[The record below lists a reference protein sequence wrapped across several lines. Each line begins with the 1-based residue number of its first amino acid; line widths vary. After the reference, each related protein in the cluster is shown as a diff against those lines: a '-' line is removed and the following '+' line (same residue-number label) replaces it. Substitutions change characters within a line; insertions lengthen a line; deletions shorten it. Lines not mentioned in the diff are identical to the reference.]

1 MIADRH
7 RSRGDLPGPSAEL
20 QRLVR
25 LAARGLARSGLA
37 HAYGHC
43 SARLDDERFLVCAS
57 RPMGLIGPGEPGTV
71 CAISGELP
79 AGVFGEVGI
88 HRAIYAAR
96 PDVGGICR
104 TQPFH
109 VMALSSAGEVPLP
122 RHCFGAYFP
131 GGVRMW
137 DDVRL
142 VRDAATA
149 AAVADVLGDAWAV
162 LLRGNGAVV
171 CGTSIEEAAVLTW
184 YLEDAAR
191 VELVVRAA
199 GFDRRLTPEE
209 VADRQVWTGQIRE
222 RMWEYLTAADPEAG
236 ARAETPPSRPSR

>member
-1 MIADRH
+1 MDMTAPVQ
-7 RSRGDLPGPSAEL
+7 LE
-20 QRLVR
+20 RLVR
-25 LAARGLARSGLA
+25 IAARSLARSGLA

-57 RPMGLIGPGEPGTV
+57 RPMGLIRPQEPGTL

-79 AGVFGEVGI
+79 AGVFGEVGV

-109 VMALSSAGEVPLP
+109 VMALSSAGKTPLP
-122 RHCFGAYFP
+122 RHGFGAYFP

-137 DDVRL
+137 DDARL
-142 VRDAATA
+142 VRDANAA
-149 AAVADVLGDAWAV
+149 AAVTELLGDGSAV
-162 LLRGNGAVV
+162 VLRGNGAVV
-171 CGTSIEEAAVLTW
+171 CGASLEEATVLTW

-191 VELVVRAA
+191 VELAVRAA
-199 GFDRRLTPEE
+199 GLDRRLTAEE
-209 VADRQVWTGQIRE
+209 IAARGVWTGQIRE
-222 RMWEYLTAADPEAG
+222 RMWEYLTAGDPEVDAG
-236 ARAETPPSRPSR
+236 AP

>member
-1 MIADRH
+1 
-7 RSRGDLPGPSAEL
+7 
-20 QRLVR
+20 
-25 LAARGLARSGLA
+25 
-37 HAYGHC
+37 
-43 SARLDDERFLVCAS
+43 
-57 RPMGLIGPGEPGTV
+57 MGLIGPGEPGTV

>member
-1 MIADRH
+1 MDITA
-7 RSRGDLPGPSAEL
+7 PVQL
-20 QRLVR
+20 QRVVR
-25 LAARGLARSGLA
+25 MAARGLARSSLA

-43 SARLDDERFLVCAS
+43 SARLDDEHFLVCAS
-57 RPMGLIGPGEPGTV
+57 RPMGLIKPGEPGTV

-79 AGVFGEVGI
+79 AGVFGEVSI

-96 PDVGGICR
+96 PEVGGICR

-109 VMALSSAGEVPLP
+109 VMALSSAGKTPLP

-142 VRDAATA
+142 VRDAKTAT
-149 AAVADVLGDAWAV
+149 AVADVLGDGSAIV
-162 LLRGNGAVV
+162 LRGNGAVV
-171 CGTSIEEAAVLTW
+171 CGASLEEATVLTW

-191 VELVVRAA
+191 VELAVRAA
-199 GFDRRLTPEE
+199 GLDRRLTPEE
-209 VADRQVWTGQIRE
+209 ITDRGVWTGQIRE
-222 RMWEYLTAADPEAG
+222 RMWEYLTAGDPEVDAG
-236 ARAETPPSRPSR
+236 AP